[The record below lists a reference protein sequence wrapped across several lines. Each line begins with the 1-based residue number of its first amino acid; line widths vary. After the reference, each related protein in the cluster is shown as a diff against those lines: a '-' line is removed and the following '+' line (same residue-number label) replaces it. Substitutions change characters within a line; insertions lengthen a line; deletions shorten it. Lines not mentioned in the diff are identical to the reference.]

1 MSNLCSVFPQIHNE
15 VEFQTKLDIA
25 TRTEDAELVKHP
37 IWASVETLSDEFLE
51 SDNFQNILKELGYKP
66 AKDVSLKRILALL
79 LLSEYESRNPN
90 IIVNKRKGRLIQ
102 ATSTRLWGSNFDVFN
117 TIVGCITDAKEVADD
132 TLVEFYTSIANEI
145 ATQTGRDLDLRTLF
159 NPATRIT
166 NQFAASD
173 HLEVAKIM
181 TKCYFDHIND
191 DLSTLDPDNEDSIFR
206 NFNEGTTLGSLT
218 SYIAVKEVML
228 ELLRED
234 INIAKT
240 KALNTRYNDINVEYL
255 FENLNRDNSS
265 IYKYFV
271 DYIKEEGINLLKRQK
286 VKSSEKTEE
295 STLNGDKVENN
306 WDNTEYLDRKSSLSD
321 IAKRFLSKT
330 IGRSTRTSSRGK
342 KFYLDTPM
350 DVRGMWP
357 YLVNVFKDCKTRQE
371 FYTKVT
377 NLAQTFTE
385 LQPLADEFIK
395 AFEEGNE
402 ESIQLV
408 NSVIAGVGMG
418 VTPVDVLSIGD
429 KGVELLTRNKE
440 AFPQRVVADQ
450 ITSNIK
456 SILRNKSVE
465 VKYDAKTKAF
475 TIDSLERNPSKAY
488 KDTEH
493 AIESQI
499 KLLNALGIDVDE
511 NALTYYYAQFGKNAL
526 QDAYASI
533 DGYIS
538 KIVQDIES
546 NYKKPADERTV
557 DVHGYIYDL
566 ASILTTS
573 LYVPVSMTYTD
584 VENNL
589 GYTPQYDS
597 HLTKFTRNWIQNG
610 IVNEQAIKDSFKYLL
625 EDPIINNPTSSFN
638 LLMYNE
644 QTGLGIFIKNSDGS
658 YSVAPSFKKDVQ
670 SGKQFNIAAFNGLLL
685 GDKGLKYR
693 VINGSLYSFTE
704 IALALPNTKDQTNY
718 GRYTFLTSDSPRSY
732 TMSMKQIEID
742 DLFDTE
748 HRDKDTLLTNCRINR
763 DATIFKYL
771 TDIVKSDLQKFELY
785 GAEIFN
791 LPEDAN
797 IHKYHNVKY
806 WNGKF
811 EDGKPQLLE
820 DGIPTGRAFQFLN
833 ITYNKN
839 GKKYNLIEYIAERE
853 GVTVADVYDN
863 LIKYVR
869 NEEYNE
875 LLIPDNTIIEE
886 FVENY
891 IRWCATEEIGKLD
904 AIADP
909 IYKKILLQRGV
920 RKYNQEEYDAK
931 FKERL
936 EEWAAQRATET
947 NTTKEE
953 FLVSESR
960 ASERDN
966 ATKKIKIELSHSYT
980 VETSDGY
987 RLNMLKVFL
996 NKAVQTKFIN
1006 DVFEGSQDEYTNTV
1020 DYNKR
1025 ISQVTKIGMNLIE
1038 LDKEIE
1044 NRRKVLVIEDF
1055 KFGSNIVDA
1064 LFGEGAGKIQNETI
1078 KRLHDK
1084 VEKINDS
1091 QSFITD
1097 KTLIKFLKA
1106 TGRWNKGTA
1115 LRTYVEDLMNP
1126 TKEFNPVTYA
1136 KVIEQLKCF
1145 GTCRRTR
1152 NSFLNIY
1159 NENDPFGKEVDTVQ
1173 IKDST
1178 VVLFKNAIKGSALEQ
1193 MYDFMI
1199 NNKID
1204 QISPISAVKVSGIT
1218 PVAIHDK
1225 NTGAFIGKPEG
1236 VDLANHTLNMLNSDF
1251 VIQQDMPSEIL
1262 DDDAVL
1268 GSQLIKQF
1276 VEGLDW
1282 TNAIYDLDGKKVTG
1296 EEIFNEFQKVLSA
1309 NITEDTLEF
1318 VYSLAAFNE
1327 DGTLTTD
1334 RNGHIRFD
1342 IKKVLDL
1349 CKDMIED
1356 DTDALNVRQMLELG
1370 EDGNSKISLSHP
1382 LIAPKL
1388 ERLLAAKISRTIGG
1402 KHLNGFAAPIRP
1414 DIFTVDNGLIDHNND
1429 ITQPNKLYA
1438 RSTDD
1443 EATAKAKKE
1452 AYDKMM
1458 DDYIS
1463 KSSITF
1469 SSDFIERCKREGRP
1483 LTLQAEHR
1491 TEDGKEFIYAEVI
1504 TSAWKK
1510 EFYDTIAT
1518 TKEVETGGINEKGN
1532 PITKTIYT
1540 IDLDKLSPEA
1550 RRMVGIRIPTEGKQ
1564 SMVVFEVVGILNTGA
1579 TQVIFPQ
1586 TLVNR
1591 TGWDFDID
1599 KIFAYWRAVKFNAKG
1614 EQYKYS
1620 VVEFKSSES
1629 QEIDQKSTNFAS
1641 KVFKEQTDRIRSK
1654 NILNSMEINDED
1666 GANLY
1671 DAIAQSFHPDNPNS
1685 TVKQLVTYIDSLLDN
1700 DKLSKFAS
1708 GKLKSLKKKIKALER
1723 IAGTID
1729 DRYNDARDVYNL
1741 LIDEND
1747 STEFEESRY
1756 LSDYGTSTLK
1766 RLFNS
1771 TKMLIDQ
1778 IAAVQNAIEEFD
1790 NLAETSKSIN
1800 IVTNNRTYKDIKS
1813 LCSGLYESAIEFEG
1827 NTNLKEYVDSLSLK
1841 IQTETDNVV
1850 NGLKKAINYEDD
1862 IYKQNSREARDN
1874 RILDLIT
1881 SVLSNQNHAVEVNK
1895 PNIMDDIIDV
1905 SKVVNKL
1912 YGFNLESFNPLNFN
1926 DSIGLNNMSMGSTVL
1941 KGHSVNFDTLIA
1953 TLSTMNAQLATPV
1966 KKAIHVS
1973 QVPLPDGFE
1982 SYDDVYSKA
1991 KNGNYYLK
1999 PKYREYIAN
2008 IVGSHQGKKG
2018 MVINF
2023 TFNAETGTIVF
2034 QDRFINNDAN
2044 NTHKDI
2050 SGGRIEYQANQ
2061 VTSAVLDILK
2071 SSLGSAVSIH
2081 TLSLF
2086 RTLCLGTSTEM
2097 YEVEKKDPN
2106 DKTKI
2111 IRVNQLNR
2119 FAYPMMFIHQPC
2131 IMEMLDYINSN
2142 LITDPYINFDKA
2154 SKEIKTK
2161 YYKDLVDFYLEGVTN
2176 GDIVPI
2182 DSHQYIV
2189 DHKEEFSH
2197 FGLDLWDK
2205 IATAIDENFTSFKG
2219 ESIYQTTQELENNI
2233 KNRNDENRGK
2243 HLINQVKVL
2252 RALDTYVGITDELVN
2267 INFVIKT
2274 NADVQTFYHADNK
2287 QRQLSDCYYPTAKI
2301 AESLK
2306 DSYQASLPE
2315 LDNEYAADFFTT
2327 TDIKAFNEKYGYTT
2341 RKTSYGE
2348 ESIPRIPYKL
2358 YLEAISKVN
2367 SLSTVAEKEA
2377 FIKRYG
2383 LSVKSASSIIV
2394 DKEGNRIVDK
2404 IFTKSNTS
2412 LINQLTSKI
2421 DSASIYQTIEAT
2433 FEYTHRLM
2441 AESFEEVFIHRIP
2454 EVRDYIVNALASNKD
2469 FISQKDYNDVVK
2481 NFLAYVSTVKLGS
2494 GTDVQNVFDPSDRE
2508 LAQQILGIN
2517 YESNPDM
2524 IKKLTKANLGHIMDK
2539 DFFRAYTKLSLKD
2552 QLDVLKHNKTL
2563 KNYITRNPE
2572 FNNVNILDALEYFE
2586 RRTRKPYDEFRLV
2599 INDDKE
2605 HLHNLYMN
2613 SIAIMWKSNVPFVA
2627 HTIRQLIA
2635 HQALTNGLTYGYNVS
2650 KYVPVEIFSEPIENE
2665 IYDYYMKEAGAVDI
2679 TRNIHNVNSI
2689 LVQNHNLLRALSEDG
2704 TINDVLENIM
2714 PSICKMTPATHG
2726 KMPHARTRKAIWDSG
2741 ESKATFGQVGEDN
2754 FYAIEI
2760 PTKNAEKNSKSAFYE
2775 TEWRLINGG
2784 YINYSHLTI
2793 KNSNN
2798 ETIVY
2803 EKRLI
2808 KNSNDPRYKVYA
2820 YVPVEMNL
2828 PGEHSIASGTD
2839 SLVNDYALQDEFKV
2853 GKETLDL
2860 DQYLLLGVDE
2870 FLKKVASRNTFG
2882 QVQVE
2887 AINTGKPMITD
2898 GDTGA
2903 GTPSENI
2910 DEQDQDDGSTPVDPT
2925 LQDEDIPAPFNIMIY
2940 DMPIDSKVD
2949 RVGSLSDAIHDVINH
2964 TDNSIY
2970 ITRSGRATH
2979 TPTGSGQIAQNLHL
2993 QQQVITV
3000 DYTKSPADEALRIAK
3015 KLKAGKLYLN
3025 GDTKDLVDMSTND
3038 MYHWTQAFVNNLE
3051 LIAPKIETI
3060 YTILNSGFG
3069 QMVAKVHSK
3078 TQKESINIYENPK
3091 VLFNELVVNDP
3102 TVDALNNA
3110 FVINGNIA
3118 NTIMSNIKKVHRFIE
3133 KISSEVTAQ
3142 FNAVMKEY
3150 RSKTAELDIDIQEAL
3165 EMADREAIEIAYE
3178 HIVKLS
3184 QIIYQLCLN
3193 QYNVLN
3199 SVDYAKIHNN
3209 YGQKIDYKQNLTDLI
3224 KLISYFDK
3232 YLGLQLIDIKDTNH
3246 RDATEADLEAFKNE
3260 FGTLNSH
3267 LAVIKRITADAQS
3280 LKTKAH
3286 NMSKRVLAWK
3296 IIDESRNPK
3305 FTTAFSKVLE
3315 YLEEHDYTLDGFDS
3329 TSLEISADEFLKIQ
3343 SILFAFDKDISW
3355 WMSKLDSAFV
3365 TGDSLIDIVGKS
3377 WDEANLR
3384 AKRYVSQVVSDLN
3397 SALEE
3402 FETDLS
3408 KNAKKRTEITRKFIN
3423 EEGDFIETYDT
3434 KGLYGS
3440 LNVLKTSID
3449 DLIEEDF
3456 DTQSAVRTVSMNDA
3470 LDKKITDAISAYNE
3484 EHKWDLV
3491 ELTREEQEQ
3500 LTARF
3505 RNMGERE
3512 RAAYMRREHLVEL
3525 PRMFTGGQ
3533 TEIVYYKVDFS
3544 KTPQSEAFKS
3554 LTDKEKVLLEKI
3566 KGIIQEVIYNYNPEW
3581 IMYDSE
3587 ADLFVPYIPQ
3597 ATLAEALRGYASI
3610 SKIHHDEYYID
3621 IDGTKQTVLKSHTLR
3636 LPEKYKQF
3644 KFVGKH
3650 AKYFNETTSMWKE
3663 RVVEAFNEWVKNNA
3677 PKHLQV
3683 VAKTKKDI
3691 DKFNETIKRENKKYK
3706 AQSMSYDIV
3715 DVITGFTQE
3724 LSQLKAI
3731 MNYNLDHKLA
3741 DSLMTHDDGTGSFAT
3756 HYKNAYSQFG
3766 NQKDRIMNISKVN
3779 NSVDVFASGLLR
3791 YTSMTYMYLNY
3802 TAGITNILKGITDMI
3817 SHSSAAGLV
3826 GSKDIVKNG
3835 IAAVIKAVPKYLH
3848 DIKSVETDNLDV
3860 AIIKDFDDIY
3870 QDTREVQSS
3879 MTGSSMWVKLLN
3891 SADTIGY
3898 APNSMGE
3905 FTMQFGM
3912 LLACTHSHRVVGG
3925 HIMAFQDF
3933 YQQQLEK
3940 SLLEVLDEDGK
3951 SDYARFKVDLDKVI
3965 AREEKRTKS
3974 EYHWSHN
3981 YASEF
3986 IKNNLDKFDKEIRS
4000 KLVTLIKDSRTKQ
4013 EEAFA
4018 KFPTLHD
4025 SLEIKDGKLSYKE
4038 GSGLNE
4044 NNMSMFRSRVKSI
4057 NQSLHGIYNRVDR
4070 NSLQDSAIGDLFM
4083 QFKKWV
4089 IPNWNRLFGR
4099 RFGHIFYNE
4108 QLNAYEVPTFN
4119 VMFDMFRSGNKTFK
4133 DTLGNKEV
4141 KTYLKAVG
4149 NWFKGV
4155 YNFITNIKFYYQT
4168 LPANEQAAV
4177 IHLAKYA
4184 GALATSIIILSILR
4198 ALDDDDEDD
4207 GVKNGILKH
4216 ALYTA
4221 TTYYQELRQPIP
4233 IIGWWS
4239 FIEQQTDS
4247 LFAGEK
4253 TLFLTGELVGL
4264 TAQGLLNSGKSM
4276 IYDRG
4281 AYKGEDKRLVKL
4293 RQLTPGYRQ
4302 WNKLTHLGQTM
4313 SYYNR
4318 YGDNSGI
4325 SNYVT
4330 KSIQKALGQDIEDE
4344 DED

>member
-1 MSNLCSVFPQIHNE
+1 MIKCALFPQINSE

-90 IIVNKRKGRLIQ
+90 IVVNKRKGRLTQ

-132 TLVEFYTSIANEI
+132 TLVEFYTLIANEI

-181 TKCYFDHIND
+181 TKCYFDHIDD
-191 DLSTLDPDNEDSIFR
+191 DLSTIDPDNEYSIFR

-218 SYIAVKEVML
+218 SYVAVKEVML

-240 KALNTRYNDINVEYL
+240 KTLNTRYNNINVEYL

-295 STLNGDKVENN
+295 STLDGDKVENN

-511 NALTYYYAQFGKNAL
+511 NALTYYYSQFGESAL

-597 HLTKFTRNWIQNG
+597 YLTKFTRNWIQNG
-610 IVNEQAIKDSFKYLL
+610 IVNEQAIIDSFKYLL
-625 EDPIINNPTSSFN
+625 EDPIINNPSSSFN

-748 HRDKDTLLTNCRINR
+748 YRTISNNGSKIEIYEGYWSRSEVSKAKDKIFLFGDNTDDRLNTHYIPKSTQAVIRGLDNAIGIDTKKNRGTNENSYFTDDDFDTFKTQVDQAINKALSYNKTIVIPKDGIGTGKAQLKERAPKCFAYLQEKLNGLKSKPTNEKVLITDCRINR

-771 TDIVKSDLQKFELY
+771 ADIVKSDLQKFELY

-811 EDGKPQLLE
+811 EDGKPQLLK

-853 GVTVADVYDN
+853 GATVAEVYDN

-869 NEEYNE
+869 NEEHDE

-920 RKYNQEEYDAK
+920 RKYSQEEYNAK
-931 FKERL
+931 FQERL
-936 EEWAAQRATET
+936 EEWAAQRAIET

-966 ATKKIKIELSHSYT
+966 ATKKIKVDLSHSYT

-1038 LDKEIE
+1038 LDTEIE
-1044 NRRKVLVIEDF
+1044 NRRNVLVIEDF

-1078 KRLHDK
+1078 KRLHDN

-1097 KTLIKFLKA
+1097 ETLIKFLKA

-1115 LRTYVEDLMNP
+1115 LRTYVEDLMDS

-1159 NENDPFGKEVDTVQ
+1159 DENDPFGKEVDTVQ

-1193 MYDFMI
+1193 MYDFMV

-1204 QISPISAVKVSGIT
+1204 QVSPISAVKVSGIT

-1225 NTGAFIGKPEG
+1225 NTGAFIGKPES

-1334 RNGHIRFD
+1334 KNGHIRFD

-1414 DIFTVDNGLIDHNND
+1414 DIFTGDNGLIDHNND
-1429 ITQPNKLYA
+1429 TTQPNKLYA

-1518 TKEVETGGINEKGN
+1518 TKEVETEIEVDEIDEKTKKPTGN
-1532 PITKTIYT
+1532 KIKKKTTKTIYT

-1671 DAIAQSFHPDNPNS
+1671 DAIAQSFHPDNPDS
-1685 TVKQLVTYIDSLLDN
+1685 TVKQLVTYIDNLLNN

-1771 TKMLIDQ
+1771 TKMLMDQ
-1778 IAAVQNAIEEFD
+1778 IAAVQNAI
-1790 NLAETSKSIN
+1790 
-1800 IVTNNRTYKDIKS
+1800 
-1813 LCSGLYESAIEFEG
+1813 
-1827 NTNLKEYVDSLSLK
+1827 
-1841 IQTETDNVV
+1841 
-1850 NGLKKAINYEDD
+1850 
-1862 IYKQNSREARDN
+1862 
-1874 RILDLIT
+1874 
-1881 SVLSNQNHAVEVNK
+1881 
-1895 PNIMDDIIDV
+1895 
-1905 SKVVNKL
+1905 
-1912 YGFNLESFNPLNFN
+1912 
-1926 DSIGLNNMSMGSTVL
+1926 
-1941 KGHSVNFDTLIA
+1941 
-1953 TLSTMNAQLATPV
+1953 
-1966 KKAIHVS
+1966 
-1973 QVPLPDGFE
+1973 
-1982 SYDDVYSKA
+1982 
-1991 KNGNYYLK
+1991 
-1999 PKYREYIAN
+1999 
-2008 IVGSHQGKKG
+2008 
-2018 MVINF
+2018 
-2023 TFNAETGTIVF
+2023 
-2034 QDRFINNDAN
+2034 
-2044 NTHKDI
+2044 
-2050 SGGRIEYQANQ
+2050 
-2061 VTSAVLDILK
+2061 
-2071 SSLGSAVSIH
+2071 
-2081 TLSLF
+2081 
-2086 RTLCLGTSTEM
+2086 
-2097 YEVEKKDPN
+2097 
-2106 DKTKI
+2106 
-2111 IRVNQLNR
+2111 
-2119 FAYPMMFIHQPC
+2119 
-2131 IMEMLDYINSN
+2131 
-2142 LITDPYINFDKA
+2142 
-2154 SKEIKTK
+2154 
-2161 YYKDLVDFYLEGVTN
+2161 
-2176 GDIVPI
+2176 
-2182 DSHQYIV
+2182 
-2189 DHKEEFSH
+2189 
-2197 FGLDLWDK
+2197 
-2205 IATAIDENFTSFKG
+2205 
-2219 ESIYQTTQELENNI
+2219 
-2233 KNRNDENRGK
+2233 
-2243 HLINQVKVL
+2243 
-2252 RALDTYVGITDELVN
+2252 
-2267 INFVIKT
+2267 
-2274 NADVQTFYHADNK
+2274 
-2287 QRQLSDCYYPTAKI
+2287 
-2301 AESLK
+2301 
-2306 DSYQASLPE
+2306 
-2315 LDNEYAADFFTT
+2315 
-2327 TDIKAFNEKYGYTT
+2327 
-2341 RKTSYGE
+2341 
-2348 ESIPRIPYKL
+2348 
-2358 YLEAISKVN
+2358 
-2367 SLSTVAEKEA
+2367 
-2377 FIKRYG
+2377 
-2383 LSVKSASSIIV
+2383 
-2394 DKEGNRIVDK
+2394 
-2404 IFTKSNTS
+2404 
-2412 LINQLTSKI
+2412 
-2421 DSASIYQTIEAT
+2421 
-2433 FEYTHRLM
+2433 
-2441 AESFEEVFIHRIP
+2441 
-2454 EVRDYIVNALASNKD
+2454 
-2469 FISQKDYNDVVK
+2469 
-2481 NFLAYVSTVKLGS
+2481 
-2494 GTDVQNVFDPSDRE
+2494 
-2508 LAQQILGIN
+2508 
-2517 YESNPDM
+2517 
-2524 IKKLTKANLGHIMDK
+2524 
-2539 DFFRAYTKLSLKD
+2539 
-2552 QLDVLKHNKTL
+2552 
-2563 KNYITRNPE
+2563 
-2572 FNNVNILDALEYFE
+2572 
-2586 RRTRKPYDEFRLV
+2586 
-2599 INDDKE
+2599 
-2605 HLHNLYMN
+2605 
-2613 SIAIMWKSNVPFVA
+2613 
-2627 HTIRQLIA
+2627 
-2635 HQALTNGLTYGYNVS
+2635 
-2650 KYVPVEIFSEPIENE
+2650 
-2665 IYDYYMKEAGAVDI
+2665 
-2679 TRNIHNVNSI
+2679 
-2689 LVQNHNLLRALSEDG
+2689 
-2704 TINDVLENIM
+2704 
-2714 PSICKMTPATHG
+2714 
-2726 KMPHARTRKAIWDSG
+2726 
-2741 ESKATFGQVGEDN
+2741 
-2754 FYAIEI
+2754 
-2760 PTKNAEKNSKSAFYE
+2760 
-2775 TEWRLINGG
+2775 
-2784 YINYSHLTI
+2784 
-2793 KNSNN
+2793 
-2798 ETIVY
+2798 
-2803 EKRLI
+2803 
-2808 KNSNDPRYKVYA
+2808 
-2820 YVPVEMNL
+2820 
-2828 PGEHSIASGTD
+2828 
-2839 SLVNDYALQDEFKV
+2839 
-2853 GKETLDL
+2853 
-2860 DQYLLLGVDE
+2860 
-2870 FLKKVASRNTFG
+2870 
-2882 QVQVE
+2882 
-2887 AINTGKPMITD
+2887 
-2898 GDTGA
+2898 
-2903 GTPSENI
+2903 
-2910 DEQDQDDGSTPVDPT
+2910 
-2925 LQDEDIPAPFNIMIY
+2925 
-2940 DMPIDSKVD
+2940 
-2949 RVGSLSDAIHDVINH
+2949 
-2964 TDNSIY
+2964 
-2970 ITRSGRATH
+2970 
-2979 TPTGSGQIAQNLHL
+2979 
-2993 QQQVITV
+2993 
-3000 DYTKSPADEALRIAK
+3000 
-3015 KLKAGKLYLN
+3015 
-3025 GDTKDLVDMSTND
+3025 
-3038 MYHWTQAFVNNLE
+3038 
-3051 LIAPKIETI
+3051 
-3060 YTILNSGFG
+3060 
-3069 QMVAKVHSK
+3069 
-3078 TQKESINIYENPK
+3078 
-3091 VLFNELVVNDP
+3091 
-3102 TVDALNNA
+3102 
-3110 FVINGNIA
+3110 
-3118 NTIMSNIKKVHRFIE
+3118 
-3133 KISSEVTAQ
+3133 
-3142 FNAVMKEY
+3142 
-3150 RSKTAELDIDIQEAL
+3150 
-3165 EMADREAIEIAYE
+3165 
-3178 HIVKLS
+3178 
-3184 QIIYQLCLN
+3184 
-3193 QYNVLN
+3193 
-3199 SVDYAKIHNN
+3199 
-3209 YGQKIDYKQNLTDLI
+3209 
-3224 KLISYFDK
+3224 
-3232 YLGLQLIDIKDTNH
+3232 
-3246 RDATEADLEAFKNE
+3246 
-3260 FGTLNSH
+3260 
-3267 LAVIKRITADAQS
+3267 
-3280 LKTKAH
+3280 
-3286 NMSKRVLAWK
+3286 
-3296 IIDESRNPK
+3296 
-3305 FTTAFSKVLE
+3305 
-3315 YLEEHDYTLDGFDS
+3315 
-3329 TSLEISADEFLKIQ
+3329 
-3343 SILFAFDKDISW
+3343 
-3355 WMSKLDSAFV
+3355 
-3365 TGDSLIDIVGKS
+3365 
-3377 WDEANLR
+3377 
-3384 AKRYVSQVVSDLN
+3384 
-3397 SALEE
+3397 
-3402 FETDLS
+3402 
-3408 KNAKKRTEITRKFIN
+3408 
-3423 EEGDFIETYDT
+3423 
-3434 KGLYGS
+3434 
-3440 LNVLKTSID
+3440 
-3449 DLIEEDF
+3449 
-3456 DTQSAVRTVSMNDA
+3456 
-3470 LDKKITDAISAYNE
+3470 
-3484 EHKWDLV
+3484 
-3491 ELTREEQEQ
+3491 
-3500 LTARF
+3500 
-3505 RNMGERE
+3505 
-3512 RAAYMRREHLVEL
+3512 
-3525 PRMFTGGQ
+3525 
-3533 TEIVYYKVDFS
+3533 
-3544 KTPQSEAFKS
+3544 
-3554 LTDKEKVLLEKI
+3554 
-3566 KGIIQEVIYNYNPEW
+3566 
-3581 IMYDSE
+3581 
-3587 ADLFVPYIPQ
+3587 
-3597 ATLAEALRGYASI
+3597 
-3610 SKIHHDEYYID
+3610 
-3621 IDGTKQTVLKSHTLR
+3621 
-3636 LPEKYKQF
+3636 
-3644 KFVGKH
+3644 
-3650 AKYFNETTSMWKE
+3650 
-3663 RVVEAFNEWVKNNA
+3663 
-3677 PKHLQV
+3677 
-3683 VAKTKKDI
+3683 
-3691 DKFNETIKRENKKYK
+3691 
-3706 AQSMSYDIV
+3706 
-3715 DVITGFTQE
+3715 
-3724 LSQLKAI
+3724 
-3731 MNYNLDHKLA
+3731 
-3741 DSLMTHDDGTGSFAT
+3741 
-3756 HYKNAYSQFG
+3756 
-3766 NQKDRIMNISKVN
+3766 
-3779 NSVDVFASGLLR
+3779 
-3791 YTSMTYMYLNY
+3791 
-3802 TAGITNILKGITDMI
+3802 
-3817 SHSSAAGLV
+3817 
-3826 GSKDIVKNG
+3826 
-3835 IAAVIKAVPKYLH
+3835 
-3848 DIKSVETDNLDV
+3848 
-3860 AIIKDFDDIY
+3860 
-3870 QDTREVQSS
+3870 
-3879 MTGSSMWVKLLN
+3879 
-3891 SADTIGY
+3891 
-3898 APNSMGE
+3898 
-3905 FTMQFGM
+3905 
-3912 LLACTHSHRVVGG
+3912 
-3925 HIMAFQDF
+3925 
-3933 YQQQLEK
+3933 
-3940 SLLEVLDEDGK
+3940 
-3951 SDYARFKVDLDKVI
+3951 
-3965 AREEKRTKS
+3965 
-3974 EYHWSHN
+3974 
-3981 YASEF
+3981 
-3986 IKNNLDKFDKEIRS
+3986 
-4000 KLVTLIKDSRTKQ
+4000 
-4013 EEAFA
+4013 
-4018 KFPTLHD
+4018 
-4025 SLEIKDGKLSYKE
+4025 
-4038 GSGLNE
+4038 
-4044 NNMSMFRSRVKSI
+4044 
-4057 NQSLHGIYNRVDR
+4057 
-4070 NSLQDSAIGDLFM
+4070 
-4083 QFKKWV
+4083 
-4089 IPNWNRLFGR
+4089 
-4099 RFGHIFYNE
+4099 
-4108 QLNAYEVPTFN
+4108 
-4119 VMFDMFRSGNKTFK
+4119 
-4133 DTLGNKEV
+4133 
-4141 KTYLKAVG
+4141 
-4149 NWFKGV
+4149 
-4155 YNFITNIKFYYQT
+4155 
-4168 LPANEQAAV
+4168 
-4177 IHLAKYA
+4177 
-4184 GALATSIIILSILR
+4184 
-4198 ALDDDDEDD
+4198 
-4207 GVKNGILKH
+4207 
-4216 ALYTA
+4216 
-4221 TTYYQELRQPIP
+4221 
-4233 IIGWWS
+4233 
-4239 FIEQQTDS
+4239 
-4247 LFAGEK
+4247 
-4253 TLFLTGELVGL
+4253 
-4264 TAQGLLNSGKSM
+4264 
-4276 IYDRG
+4276 
-4281 AYKGEDKRLVKL
+4281 
-4293 RQLTPGYRQ
+4293 
-4302 WNKLTHLGQTM
+4302 
-4313 SYYNR
+4313 
-4318 YGDNSGI
+4318 
-4325 SNYVT
+4325 
-4330 KSIQKALGQDIEDE
+4330 
-4344 DED
+4344 